1 MRSGMVFRIANS
13 KWIFCTIKI
22 LIFLS
27 NFSMYVL
34 GGVGTSHR
42 KWYKFLKLLSYL
54 KNILKLPIYLHL
66 FESNMARSLVYT
78 NL

>member
-1 MRSGMVFRIANS
+1 
-13 KWIFCTIKI
+13 
-22 LIFLS
+22 
-27 NFSMYVL
+27 MYVL

-66 FESNMARSLVYT
+66 FESNIAHSLVYT